1 MVCHL
6 KFEGAKF
13 ISNPD
18 TFVTD
23 LIKYAQS
30 GNIKKL
36 KLFKNAGANLNEKTS
51 SGECLGDFL
60 ERTEDKN
67 IKEYLSSV
75 GVCSEVS

>member
-18 TFVTD
+18 TFVID
-23 LIKYAQS
+23 LIRYAKS

-36 KLFKNAGANLNEKTS
+36 KLFKNAGANLNSRTS
-51 SGECLGDFL
+51 AGESLAELF
-60 ERTEDKN
+60 ERSEDQI
-67 IKEYLSSV
+67 IKEYLGSI